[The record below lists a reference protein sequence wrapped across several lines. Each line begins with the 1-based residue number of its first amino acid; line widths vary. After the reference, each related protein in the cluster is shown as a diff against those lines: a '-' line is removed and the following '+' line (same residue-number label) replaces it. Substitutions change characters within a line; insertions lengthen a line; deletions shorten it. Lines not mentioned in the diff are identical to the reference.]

1 MKYIRMQKYQK
12 ERTNSISVCSSLY
25 TKLSYHLDIDQVSIL
40 AVMELKGWTFTKT
53 KAVKN

>member
-1 MKYIRMQKYQK
+1 MQKYQK